1 MSHQQIRTSD
11 ANRRKAPSV
20 AQVEFWGLNSRSTRW
35 HRGLGLFTGLQ
46 LTDAKE
52 AMGFSSTLKADMRAH
67 LCLNLHRLGDYLKT
81 FLGPLAYTSHHGKP
95 IRMAPL
101 PLLTVIVWL

>member
-35 HRGLGLFTGLQ
+35 HRGLGLFAGLQ

-81 FLGPLAYTSHHGKP
+81 FLGHLAYTSHHGKH